1 MCKNNLPVCTETGYS
16 KLHISNQRLVLV
28 LLITFTDIVTC
39 NGNVFGKC
47 HLTRQINDKTSEF
60 YADVT
65 ACDGDVVGK
74 CDITCY
80 IKDQIS
86 EYYVD
91 CSDRNLTDVP
101 NNLPTNTTCLN
112 MVGNKISEINGKSWQ
127 RYKLLKTLSLARN
140 RIDRVRTGDF
150 AGLSLLE
157 MLDLSLNQ
165 IRYFNI
171 GRDAFRPLEK
181 LIYLDLKQGLSN
193 ISINET
199 YPVALNNLHHLH
211 TLVIDGL
218 GTQALP
224 HMPNLMELYMSGE
237 YGRCNI
243 PHINESFFEN
253 TLGVQ
258 NLFLSK
264 CLIRKIEFNTF
275 KSLRNI
281 TSLDLSWNINLGIE
295 SVPNITSGL
304 NGSKT
309 LKRLNFNTLYDH
321 SQFDFCSSLNIDD
334 VRYLSNTSIELATV
348 ENNNLVRMDIAS
360 VIQWPKSIK
369 YLSVQHNMFLYGNYT
384 PYLILSGVLNN
395 IVYLDVSHMAASN
408 RPIST
413 PRYSASVKTK
423 QEEKLQPIT
432 YETCQPEIT
441 VSSYHSLCMS
451 MFTRNQFPDY
461 FQVIEDKLKQHDIGT
476 DSIIIDTPEI
486 HSPSKLEYL
495 DISDNLPV
503 LIERMFE
510 IFPKI
515 PKLKVLNVSRNYLGY
530 PLYDGDSV
538 IGHLKNIRTLDL
550 SDNKIIYLMPNI
562 FNNLTKLENLH
573 LSQNKI
579 SNITFELSHLKNL
592 SYLDLEGNSL
602 ESINLAA
609 RDAFDKLPNI
619 KINIAR
625 NNLKCVCE
633 NTEFFLWVEKH
644 KDKFAKIEETY
655 CTFKNSTSVS
665 LATLHYDQFRLECS
679 SYLTLI
685 LIASL
690 SVLFFIIILISAL
703 VYRFRWNLRY
713 LYYMTKM
720 KLFADYQRMNDTEYE
735 KDVFVSYADED
746 RGFVI
751 QQVKCEL
758 EEKGEISLL
767 IHDRDFRAG
776 EYVVDNILRAITST
790 RRTLIILTKDFVRSK
805 WCMYEL
811 NMARME
817 AADTGRNVLCV
828 ILKEDIPLKH
838 LPIEIIDVLQ
848 KKTYLEYPTIEDNL
862 QGFWKRLRATLKNKM

>member
-1 MCKNNLPVCTETGYS
+1 MK
-16 KLHISNQRLVLV
+16 LVLV
-28 LLITFTDIVTC
+28 LLIALTDIVTC
-39 NGNVFGKC
+39 NGNAVGKY
-47 HLTRQINDKTSEF
+47 HVSGHISDEISELN
-60 YADVT
+60 AEAA
-65 ACDGDVVGK
+65 ACDGDLLGK
-74 CDITCY
+74 CDISRH
-80 IKDQIS
+80 IKDQIL

-91 CSDRNLTDVP
+91 CSDRDLTAVP
-101 NNLPTNTTCLN
+101 NNLPLNTTCLN
-112 MVGNKISEINGKSWQ
+112 MNGNKISKINGTSWQ
-127 RYKLLKTLSLARN
+127 RYKLLKKLSLARN
-140 RIDRVRTGDF
+140 MIDRVHGGDF
-150 AGLSLLE
+150 AGLLMLE

-165 IRYFNI
+165 IRYSNI
-171 GRDAFRPLEK
+171 ARNAFRPLKK
-181 LIYLDLKQGLSN
+181 LIYLDLKQNLSN
-193 ISINET
+193 IWSNET
-199 YPVALNNLHHLH
+199 YPVTLNHLYYLH

-218 GTQALP
+218 GTQPLP
-224 HMPNLMELYMSGE
+224 YMANVIELYMSGE

-243 PHINESFFEN
+243 PNINGSFFEN

-275 KSLRNI
+275 KLLRNI

-309 LKRLNFNTLYDH
+309 LKRLNLNTLYDH

-334 VRYLSNTSIELATV
+334 VRYLSNTSIELVTV

-360 VIQWPKSIK
+360 VKQWPKSIK

-384 PYLILSGVLNN
+384 PYLILSGALNK
-395 IVYLDVSHMAASN
+395 IVYLDISRMAASN
-408 RPIST
+408 RPISS
-413 PRYSASVKTK
+413 PRYSVSMKK
-423 QEEKLQPIT
+423 NYEQRLQPNT

-441 VSSYHSLCMS
+441 VSNFHSLCMS

-461 FQVIEDKLKQHDIGT
+461 FQVIEDKLKQRDIGT
-476 DSIIIDTPEI
+476 DNIIIDSPKI
-486 HSPSKLEYL
+486 YSPSKLEYL

-503 LIERMFE
+503 LIERVFE

-515 PKLKVLNVSRNYLGY
+515 PNLKVLNVSRNYLGY
-530 PLYDGDSV
+530 PLYDGDAI
-538 IGHLKNIRTLDL
+538 IGHLKNFRTLDL
-550 SDNKIIYLMPNI
+550 SDNKIIHLMPNI
-562 FNNLTKLENLH
+562 FNNLTKLENLY

-579 SNITFELSHLKNL
+579 SNITFELSYLKNL
-592 SYLDLEGNSL
+592 SYLDLEVNSL

-609 RDAFDKLPNI
+609 RDALDKLPNI

-633 NTEFFLWVEKH
+633 NIEFFLWVKKH
-644 KDKFAKIEETY
+644 KDKFAKIEETN
-655 CTFKNSTSVS
+655 CKFKNSTSVS
-665 LATLHYDQFRLECS
+665 LATLNYDQLRLECS

-690 SVLFFIIILISAL
+690 SVLFFIIILICAL

-751 QQVKCEL
+751 QQVKREL

-767 IHDRDFRAG
+767 IHDRDFRPG

-862 QGFWKRLRATLKNKM
+862 QGFWDRLRVTLKNKM